1 MGVMSILGVSL
12 SGCNVSIIERMPVSI
27 MYLLEG
33 VFVRGCNMS
42 IIERLLVS
50 VCNVPIRRSVCE
62 WV

>member
-27 MYLLEG
+27 MYLLE
-33 VFVRGCNMS
+33 R
-42 IIERLLVS
+42 VS
-50 VCNVPIRRSVCE
+50 LSMCNVPIRRSVCE

>member
-1 MGVMSILGVSL
+1 
-12 SGCNVSIIERMPVSI
+12 

>member
-1 MGVMSILGVSL
+1 MYLLGVSV
-12 SGCNVSIIERMPVSI
+12 SGCNV
-27 MYLLEG
+27 
-33 VFVRGCNMS
+33 S